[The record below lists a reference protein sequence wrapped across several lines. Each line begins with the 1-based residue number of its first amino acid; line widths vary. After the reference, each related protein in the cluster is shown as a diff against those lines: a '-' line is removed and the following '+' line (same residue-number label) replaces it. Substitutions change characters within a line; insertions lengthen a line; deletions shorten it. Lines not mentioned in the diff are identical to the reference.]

1 MRMMMGQVDMLQHL
15 ATLAKGPV
23 QKIEVLVRVVSSLFD
38 INPSMSTHM
47 AVPLWKRCVATLL
60 EVKFCSFM
68 SIRQTALLIACY
80 LPSFGQCLAGPTRT
94 SSRIFS
100 VLCTHTRARALP
112 QPRCYI

>member
-1 MRMMMGQVDMLQHL
+1 MRMVVAQVDMLQHL

-60 EVKFCSFM
+60 EVILPFPPSV
-68 SIRQTALLIACY
+68 RLLPRSHATCNPVVSV
-80 LPSFGQCLAGPTRT
+80 LKVHLAHPYE
-94 SSRIFS
+94 SSRFC
-100 VLCTHTRARALP
+100 VQP
-112 QPRCYI
+112 QSLELFQTS